1 MTTIMRTSY
10 IAHVGT
16 PYDRDEDPYTE
27 NDPRDFSVTVGA
39 SLYKSDIVTT
49 TDYHS
54 TVERDEDGTGY
65 EDIDTEETS
74 WWTEWRKNGHYTI
87 TEMLGILKTYV
98 EADIALYKEQGRAF
112 KSRGSLACGA
122 SLNIANLRQ
131 LHDDCSGWEVDDYT
145 VEP

>member
-1 MTTIMRTSY
+1 MRRDISTIGS
-10 IAHVGT
+10 
-16 PYDRDEDPYTE
+16 PYDRYDEEPYTE

-49 TDYHS
+49 TDYHRA
-54 TVERDEDGTGY
+54 VERDEDGTGY

-87 TEMLGILKTYV
+87 TEMLDILKTYV

-112 KSRGSLACGA
+112 RSRGSLACGA
-122 SLNIANLRQ
+122 SLNIDNLRQ